1 MELLNLD
8 RLMAESEQEVEL
20 PLMQAAVH
28 IQRIA
33 RFELFALFPPPPP
46 ESVGWKRPAP
56 TEPETPKEVAQRDA
70 DWAAAR
76 EAEWMETLPPAVR
89 VARRAEM
96 LDARYAVVAR
106 AVVAPRMT
114 VPQVIRLG
122 DDAHVLFAAI
132 MAFAQRAQQA
142 EQNGTAPAGGV

>member
-1 MELLNLD
+1 MDLLNLD
-8 RLMAESEQEVEL
+8 RLMAESEREIPL
-20 PLMQAAVH
+20 PLNGGCVH

-46 ESVGWKRPAP
+46 EAVGWKRPAP
-56 TEPETPKEVAQRDA
+56 EEPESPEEAMQRDA
-70 DWAAAR
+70 EWAAAR
-76 EAEWMETLPPAVR
+76 EAEWMETLPPATR

-96 LDARYAVVAR
+96 LDARYAIVAR

-132 MAFAQRAQQA
+132 MAFAQRAAAA
-142 EQNGTAPAGGV
+142 EQNGAVPAVGP

>member
-8 RLMAESEQEVEL
+8 RLMAESERKVEL
-20 PLMQAAVH
+20 PLTQATVH

-46 ESVGWKRPAP
+46 EAATWKRPTPIA
-56 TEPETPKEVAQRDA
+56 PETPEETAQRDT

-96 LDARYAVVAR
+96 LDARYAICAR
-106 AVVAPRMT
+106 AVIAPRMT

-132 MAFAQRAQQA
+132 MAFAQREQQA
-142 EQNGTAPAGGV
+142 EQNGTAPTGSV